1 MSNYTIYTIGDI
13 DFVYTAFNGIA
24 LIFSSHGSNEWLRFA
39 AYAAAIGLFY
49 KSMKWVLAP
58 TKNDVPIFSWIMG
71 LLFYSIAVIK
81 ADVTLE
87 SVKTGEVR
95 NIDDVPLF
103 IASTG

>member
-58 TKNDVPIFSWIMG
+58 HKKRCPD
-71 LLFYSIAVIK
+71 LLLDHGAIV
-81 ADVTLE
+81 
-87 SVKTGEVR
+87 
-95 NIDDVPLF
+95 LF
-103 IASTG
+103 HRGH

>member
-49 KSMKWVLAP
+49 KSP
-58 TKNDVPIFSWIMG
+58 
-71 LLFYSIAVIK
+71 AVGPCTHK
-81 ADVTLE
+81 
-87 SVKTGEVR
+87 KTMSRSSPG
-95 NIDDVPLF
+95 
-103 IASTG
+103 